1 MKHFNIKDY
10 IDDFKTL
17 PSTLVYSFENLNEQ
31 LDTLK
36 SLILECINQQATFV
50 KNKFTNPPVS
60 WMKEF
65 DIADLQKKRDN
76 YRFLAHHSPT
86 EENRAKFRDIRNK
99 LKSKIKETK
108 KAFHQKNVSSKN

>member
-65 DIADLQKKRDN
+65 DIADLQKNETTIASWHIILQLKK
-76 YRFLAHHSPT
+76 T
-86 EENRAKFRDIRNK
+86 GRN
-99 LKSKIKETK
+99 LEIYEI
-108 KAFHQKNVSSKN
+108 N